1 MNTPVND
8 CRDYRLALGFLA
20 GTAIGAGLVLW
31 LAPKAAAE
39 LRGRVTDSAK
49 DLGQRASERYQQASN
64 RVGEVVDD
72 LTRKGQG
79 VRDDVADVVARGA
92 RGVARSANDVE
103 NFAVA
108 AKSDRELIGLG
119 LLQNRSGT

>member
-1 MNTPVND
+1 MYTPTNER
-8 CRDYRLALGFLA
+8 RDYRLALGLLA

-49 DLGQRASERYQQASN
+49 DLGQRASERYQQASA
-64 RVGEVVDD
+64 RMGEVVDD

-79 VRDDVADVVARGA
+79 MRDDVADVVARSAHEVARGA

-103 NFAVA
+103 SFAAA
-108 AKSDRELIGLG
+108 AKSDR
-119 LLQNRSGT
+119 S